1 MTLGEKYREAMDR
14 IAVTEAMRGRILEKL
29 RRTETAAEKKVVP
42 FPRRR
47 RYWALAAC
55 LALLVTGALVLPHA
69 LPKPQT
75 NPAGSGEPPCTQ
87 NANSIVEYPSPQALS
102 QAVGFPVADLTHLPF
117 PVSGT
122 VYLDSFGDLAEIDYT
137 GSGGQTAVYRKS
149 PGTDDNSG
157 VYDAFPQETQI
168 TAGDVTAALKGTE
181 GAYTLATWTDGTYAY
196 SVSLSEGIGEAAW
209 SEILAG
215 AQ

>member
-69 LPKPQT
+69 LPRPQT
-75 NPAGSGEPPCTQ
+75 NPAGSGEPPCAQ
-87 NANSIVEYPSPQALS
+87 NANSIVEYPSAQAL
-102 QAVGFPVADLTHLPF
+102 FPGCGLPGGG
-117 PVSGT
+117 PDPSALPRLRGPSIST
-122 VYLDSFGDLAEIDYT
+122 PSATWRRSITPAAAGRPPSTANPRGRT
-137 GSGGQTAVYRKS
+137 TTPGSTTPS
-149 PGTDDNSG
+149 PGRRRS
-157 VYDAFPQETQI
+157 PPET
-168 TAGDVTAALKGTE
+168 
-181 GAYTLATWTDGTYAY
+181 
-196 SVSLSEGIGEAAW
+196 SPPR
-209 SEILAG
+209 
-215 AQ
+215 